1 MTEKELTDLRVQL
14 YKATPLKL
22 QLADELKHL
31 IEGCFGNH
39 IVTNGI
45 RFDSS
50 SFKLDGLYV
59 KMVMIDPEEIGNVLV
74 HWSQDGKYCSIYM
87 LKVSDIRRIIQHIG
101 KMHEHYNSNR
111 QR

>member
-1 MTEKELTDLRVQL
+1 MTEKELTDVRVQL

-59 KMVMIDPEEIGNVLV
+59 KMIEIDPMEFGNVLV
-74 HWSQDGKYCSIYM
+74 HWSQDGKYCSVYM
-87 LKVSDIRRIIQHIG
+87 LKVSDIRRIIQRIS
-101 KMHEHYNSNR
+101 KIHEYYNSR
-111 QR
+111 QQR

>member
-1 MTEKELTDLRVQL
+1 MTEKELKEIRVQL

-22 QLADELKHL
+22 QLVNKLKHL
-31 IEGCFGNH
+31 IEECFGNH

-59 KMVMIDPEEIGNVLV
+59 DMVQIDPEEIGNVLV
-74 HWSQDGKYCSIYM
+74 HWFQDGKYCSVYKF
-87 LKVSDIRRIIQHIG
+87 KVSDIRRIIQRIG
-101 KMHEHYNSNR
+101 KIHEYYNSH
-111 QR
+111 QQK